1 MKWTKS
7 PRIAMERLAEVL
19 GWTVTSTGRAWHITE
34 PGCYHGLS
42 YSAIGTLCVM
52 TRVAMAPHKWKGGT
66 MTGED
71 VRNLIRFR
79 PVHMFDRKSYRHFL
93 KLPAN
98 IAATDETTLY
108 AAYFNPSDDE
118 IDATT

>member
-19 GWTVTSTGRAWHITE
+19 GWTIMSAGRAWHINPPSTFI
-34 PGCYHGLS
+34 GLTF
-42 YSAIGTLCVM
+42 SATSALCAL
-52 TRVAMAPHKWKGGT
+52 TRVAMAPKEWGGEG

-79 PVHMFDRKSYRHFL
+79 PVHLYSRGRGSL
-93 KLPAN
+93 QLPAS

-108 AAYFNPSDDE
+108 AAYFNPE
-118 IDATT
+118 TGE